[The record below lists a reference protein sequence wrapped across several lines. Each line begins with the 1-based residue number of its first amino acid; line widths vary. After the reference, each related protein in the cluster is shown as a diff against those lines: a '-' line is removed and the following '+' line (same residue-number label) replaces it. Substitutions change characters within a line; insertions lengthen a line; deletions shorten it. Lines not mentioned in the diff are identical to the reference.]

1 MITVNDNL
9 LVRKATPADVPGM
22 KACVDAAY
30 GHYIARIGRP
40 PAPMLDDYAAV
51 VRQHA
56 AFVAEVE
63 GRVVAILVLIQKPD
77 GLLLNNIAVLPEFQG
92 KRLGRRLMEV
102 AESEALRQGFKHIE
116 LYTNEFMTEN
126 LEIYKHVGYV
136 EIARREEQGYRR
148 VYMRKRFSLFAG

>member
-1 MITVNDNL
+1 MITVNDNM

-40 PAPMLDDYAAV
+40 PAPMLDDYAVV

-77 GLLLNNIAVLPEFQG
+77 GLLLDNIAVLPEFQG
-92 KRLGRRLMEV
+92 KRLGRRLSAMSRSPV
-102 AESEALRQGFKHIE
+102 ARSKGIVVCTCAKGYPCLLANEA
-116 LYTNEFMTEN
+116 
-126 LEIYKHVGYV
+126 V
-136 EIARREEQGYRR
+136 A
-148 VYMRKRFSLFAG
+148 